1 MSALL
6 DVIIPVFLIIG
17 FGYCTVLTKLFS
29 TNTID
34 GLMKFTQNFAIPVL
48 LFDAIA
54 KVDLINVFNVDLF
67 FSFYLGATIG
77 FLLGFFGSY
86 YLFNRPL
93 EDSVVIGFCCLF
105 SNTVMLGI
113 PITERAYGEDA
124 LQHNF
129 AIVSVHA
136 PFCYFLGITVMELV
150 KSSEKDLNKNI
161 FTILKAMFSNA
172 LVVGIMLGFIV
183 NILEINL
190 AKSIQASI
198 DMITAVALPAALFGM
213 GGVLYQYRPQGDI
226 GPIIMVC
233 AISLIIHPA
242 VVWFAGRSFDL
253 TDMQIRS
260 AVITAAM
267 APGINTYVF
276 ANIYGKAKLSFS
288 INICKNISV
297 YTRGHCSCNN
307 GRSYLH
313 IS

>member
-17 FGYCTVLTKLFS
+17 CGYCTVWTKLFS
-29 TNTID
+29 LDTID
-34 GLMKFTQNFAIPVL
+34 GLMRFTQNFAIPVL

-54 KVDLINVFNVDLF
+54 KVDLVTVFDLNLF

-86 YLFNRPL
+86 YLFSRPL

-105 SNTVMLGI
+105 SNTVMLGL

-124 LQHNF
+124 LRHNF
-129 AIVSVHA
+129 AIVSIHA

-150 KSSEKDLNKNI
+150 RSSEKNLKGNI
-161 FTILKAMFSNA
+161 LVILKAMFSNA
-172 LVVGIMLGFIV
+172 LVVGITLGFLV
-183 NILEINL
+183 NISEIQL
-190 AKSIQASI
+190 ANSIQSSI

-213 GGVLYQYRPQGDI
+213 GGVIYQYRPQGDI

-233 AISLIIHPA
+233 AVSLIIHPT
-242 VVWFAGRSFDL
+242 VVWFSGLNFDL
-253 TDMQIRS
+253 SKTQLRS

-276 ANIYGKAKLSFS
+276 ASMYGSAKRVASTGVLVSTTLSIGS
-288 INICKNISV
+288 IWVWLS
-297 YTRGHCSCNN
+297 
-307 GRSYLH
+307 LLP
-313 IS
+313 

>member
-17 FGYCTVLTKLFS
+17 FGYCTVWTKLFS
-29 TNTID
+29 TDTID

-54 KVDLINVFNVDLF
+54 KVDLINVFNINLF

-105 SNTVMLGI
+105 SNTVMLGL

-124 LQHNF
+124 LRHNF
-129 AIVSVHA
+129 AIVSIHA

-150 KSSEKDLNKNI
+150 KSSEKDLKKNI
-161 FTILKAMFSNA
+161 VTILKAMFSNA

-183 NILEINL
+183 NIFEINL
-190 AKSIQASI
+190 AQSIQASI

-213 GGVLYQYRPQGDI
+213 GGILHQYRPQGDI

-242 VVWFAGRSFDL
+242 VVWLAGRNFEL
-253 TDMQIRS
+253 TDTQLRS

-276 ANIYGKAKLSFS
+276 ANIYGKAQRVASTGVLLSTALS
-288 INICKNISV
+288 IGSIWVWLS
-297 YTRGHCSCNN
+297 
-307 GRSYLH
+307 LLP
-313 IS
+313 

>member
-17 FGYCTVLTKLFS
+17 FGYCTVWTKLFS
-29 TNTID
+29 TDTID

-54 KVDLINVFNVDLF
+54 KVDLINVFNINLF

-105 SNTVMLGI
+105 SNTVMLGL

-124 LQHNF
+124 LRHNF
-129 AIVSVHA
+129 AIVSIHA

-150 KSSEKDLNKNI
+150 KSSEKDLKKNI
-161 FTILKAMFSNA
+161 VTILKAMFSNA

-183 NILEINL
+183 NIFEINL
-190 AKSIQASI
+190 AQSIQASI

-213 GGVLYQYRPQGDI
+213 GGILHQYRPQGDI

-233 AISLIIHPA
+233 ALSLIIHPA
-242 VVWFAGRSFDL
+242 VVWLAGRNFEL
-253 TDMQIRS
+253 TDTQLRS

-276 ANIYGKAKLSFS
+276 ANIYGKAQRVASTGVLLSTAFS
-288 INICKNISV
+288 IGTIWVWLS
-297 YTRGHCSCNN
+297 
-307 GRSYLH
+307 LLP
-313 IS
+313 

>member
-17 FGYCTVLTKLFS
+17 CGYCTVWTKLFS
-29 TNTID
+29 LDTID
-34 GLMKFTQNFAIPVL
+34 GLMRFTQNFAIPVL

-54 KVDLINVFNVDLF
+54 KVDLVTVFDLDLF

-86 YLFNRPL
+86 YLFSRPL

-105 SNTVMLGI
+105 SNTVMLGL

-124 LQHNF
+124 LRHNF
-129 AIVSVHA
+129 AIVSIHA

-150 KSSEKDLNKNI
+150 RSSEKNLKRNSI
-161 FTILKAMFSNA
+161 VILKAMFSNA
-172 LVVGIMLGFIV
+172 LVVGITLGFLV
-183 NILEINL
+183 NISEIQL
-190 AKSIQASI
+190 ANSIQSSI

-213 GGVLYQYRPQGDI
+213 GGVIYQYRPQGDI

-233 AISLIIHPA
+233 AVSLIIHPT
-242 VVWFAGRSFDL
+242 VVWFSGLNFDL
-253 TDMQIRS
+253 SKTQLRS

-276 ANIYGKAKLSFS
+276 ASMYGRAKRVASTGVLVSTALSIGS
-288 INICKNISV
+288 IWVWLS
-297 YTRGHCSCNN
+297 
-307 GRSYLH
+307 LLP
-313 IS
+313 